1 MDKYYSILGIETND
15 NKDTIRKKYITLMK
29 KYHPDRYGD
38 KYLEK
43 CQLINDAYSKIMK
56 EKYGENNADIPQ
68 AFKNLGFRRVPTL
81 DEYVRRFFTSTIK
94 DSK

>member
-1 MDKYYSILGIETND
+1 MDEYYSILGVEAND
-15 NKDTIRKKYITLMK
+15 NKDIIRKKYITLMK
-29 KYHPDRYGD
+29 KYHPDQHGN

-56 EKYGENNADIPQ
+56 EKYGENDADIPQ

-81 DEYVRRFFTSTIK
+81 HEYVRRIFTSTLK
-94 DSK
+94 ESE